1 MKTTKK
7 LTIVSSLFAA
17 SALPSSG
24 IVIVISDLVNN
35 AAVPVQNIENY
46 LNGNFSNVTEIRHAN
61 YADFNAA
68 ATQDALNGT
77 GAHAGNGA
85 ADVVIIGRSLSS
97 GNYQGGV
104 ADGYNSLAIP
114 VVSLTSYTVRTNN
127 NRMGWHS
134 GSTTTN
140 KLVAGDET
148 TVTAA
153 GASILG
159 LAAGTHDL
167 LFASDPVADTFNGLG
182 VGTVGD
188 GDILATTG
196 GDLLAV
202 YWEAGD
208 APGNPTEAGV
218 ATFGGPRL
226 LFNTDNDPT
235 TGNNGA
241 NDLANMTPAGLQALT
256 NALDFATPLTA
267 NVIPEPSTS
276 LLGVFALGFLARR
289 RR

>member
-1 MKTTKK
+1 MKTTNK
-7 LTIVSSLFAA
+7 LTLVSSIVAA
-17 SALPSSG
+17 SVLPSSG
-24 IVIVISDLVNN
+24 IVIVLSDLVND

-46 LNGNFSNVTEIRHAN
+46 LNSNFSNVTEIRHGN
-61 YADFNAA
+61 YANFADGG
-68 ATQDALNGT
+68 TQDAINGT
-77 GAHAGNGA
+77 GAFAGSGA

-97 GNYQGGV
+97 GGYSGGA
-104 ADGYNSLAIP
+104 ADGYNALAIP
-114 VVSLTSYTVRTNN
+114 VVSLTSYTVRTAG

-140 KLVAGDET
+140 KVIAGDET

-159 LAAGTHDL
+159 VAAGTHDL
-167 LFASDPVADTFNGLG
+167 LVASAAAADTFNGLG
-182 VGTVGD
+182 LGTVGD
-188 GDILATTG
+188 GDILATVG
-196 GDLLAV
+196 GDLLAA

-208 APGNPTEAGV
+208 APGNPTEANV

-235 TGNNGA
+235 TGNDGT
-241 NDLANMTPAGLQALT
+241 NDLLNMSPAGLQALT
-256 NALDFATPLTA
+256 NAIDFATPLTA
-267 NVIPEPSTS
+267 IPEPSTS
-276 LLGVFALGFLARR
+276 LLGVLALGFLARR